1 MTLSISEWC
10 RGLACLKSFSIMKT
24 FVCFSLWLG
33 AAKAPL
39 STMKGPDSCKI
50 GNVRSTRKI
59 DDIFLDDPSLSSIG
73 NASAASMTT
82 QDEELEDSQGFSFEG
97 LLGTWGSFTS
107 WSQCSPDEKPQAPNR
122 LTHQLWTQK
131 IEAFRAMVE
140 EHQTG
145 FREFIERQRMRKLRT
160 GRGKT
165 GAQ

>member
-1 MTLSISEWC
+1 
-10 RGLACLKSFSIMKT
+10 
-24 FVCFSLWLG
+24 
-33 AAKAPL
+33 
-39 STMKGPDSCKI
+39 MKGPDSCKI

-165 GAQ
+165 GGAVKPRNSTAEVAGMQRTVAVSLISVLAWSWHSFFVQ

>member
-1 MTLSISEWC
+1 MNQGCQGKQSGSKEATRDGIF
-10 RGLACLKSFSIMKT
+10 A
-24 FVCFSLWLG
+24 
-33 AAKAPL
+33 APL
-39 STMKGPDSCKI
+39 STLKGPDSCKI

-73 NASAASMTT
+73 NASASMTT
-82 QDEELEDSQGFSFEG
+82 QDEQREDSQGQGFSFEG

-107 WSQCSPDEKPQAPNR
+107 WSQCDPDAPQAPNR

-145 FREFIERQRMRKLRT
+145 FREFIERQRMRQLRT
-160 GRGKT
+160 GRVKT